1 MRRQHYSVH
10 ARNNKLTIIV
20 HDAKKDILLPYGY
33 YTFEQ
38 YISMLEAKLRLV
50 TPLVSVDVTDKYV
63 QFNFQQPVKFVRSES
78 TLDGW
83 FNDINHFFETCDGK
97 TTANGMYYQRIC
109 RQGVR
114 YCDGTTK
121 YTFNNTQFQVYLEG
135 ALNIRTTINIESTQ
149 QVFSND
155 YSIAS
160 GDYSF
165 VSIAQRIVDNVN
177 TLYSE
182 TMLSG
187 TAKNNLYKVNLLFP
201 EATIQFDDNCDG
213 LFLDFINL
221 PRIVNASNDSFIMG
235 AFVGNGWF
243 TGSITIP
250 EGTQFTIIRQDE
262 AESGIDPHTFTFTRS
277 FACKNGGA
285 SGLLSYIRG
294 LISNYYK
301 NLGGDVAFTSFLIY
315 GKAHCSCIRAGGSY
329 GVFKFGRVL
338 KGSPELLD
346 YVTLPETFLSSE
358 WNVFNKVNPTITLPE
373 GYYTPEE
380 ECSFVKSRI
389 ESLPVWG
396 QVINGA
402 TWSILFPTRIQ
413 RSCSETCCS
422 LTSINPLWLVN
433 ESSGQV
439 FNTGLYTNVNLQFMN
454 SYDLVLTES
463 NNEIIV
469 KKDDENY
476 TLTLTPQPTTQQ
488 KVIEDINCFFH
499 TLPK

>member
-1 MRRQHYSVH
+1 
-10 ARNNKLTIIV
+10 
-20 HDAKKDILLPYGY
+20 
-33 YTFEQ
+33 
-38 YISMLEAKLRLV
+38 MLEAKLRLV

-121 YTFNNTQFQVYLEG
+121 YTFNNTQFKVNLVG
-135 ALNIRTTINIESTQ
+135 IVNIRTTINIPSTQ

-165 VSIAQRIVDNVN
+165 VSIAQGIIDNVN
-177 TLYSE
+177 TLYGQ

-213 LFLDFINL
+213 SFLDFINL

-243 TGSITIP
+243 TGLITVP
-250 EGTQFTIIRQDE
+250 EGTKFTIIRQDE
-262 AESGIDPHTFTFTRS
+262 AESGVEPHVLSTPNNIVF
-277 FACKNGGA
+277 NNA
-285 SGLLSYIRG
+285 SALGTIRV
-294 LISNYYK
+294 IITNYYTSIGYP
-301 NLGGDVAFTSFLIY
+301 GGPFLLY
-315 GKAHCSCIRAGGSY
+315 RKAHCTNIKANY
-329 GVFKFGRVL
+329 GFSNLKFGSS
-338 KGSPELLD
+338 GSDSELVD
-346 YVTLPETFLSSE
+346 YLTLPEGHISNT
-358 WNVFNKVNPTITLPE
+358 NHYVFNKVNPTITLPE

-488 KVIEDINCFFH
+488 KVIEAINCFFH